1 MDAPDFY
8 TLRVGVVEDDLFP
21 RDFADVMWQAFVK
34 DELHS
39 LTLEISQNGDRLRMR
54 ILSLQP
60 SKKARH
66 VTR

>member
-8 TLRVGVVEDDLFP
+8 TLRVGIVENDLFP

-39 LTLEISQNGDRLRMR
+39 LTLEVTQNGDRLKMR
-54 ILSLQP
+54 VLTAQP
-60 SKKARH
+60 KTRQ